1 MIEPRRDERSLGQLF
16 ADLTRDVS
24 ILLRKEIELARTE
37 MTSKASSV
45 ARDAAMAGV
54 GGALI
59 YAGFLGLMAAVI
71 LGLAKAGLDPW
82 LAALL
87 VGLCVVGVGAAFVE
101 KGRSGITKTSI
112 APRRTVETVKDD
124 VDWAKEQVQ

>member
-24 ILLRKEIELARTE
+24 ILFRKEIELARTE
-37 MTSKASSV
+37 IVTKASGL
-45 ARDAAMAGV
+45 ARDAATAGV

-59 YAGFLGLMAAVI
+59 YAGVLGLMAAVI
-71 LGLAKAGLDPW
+71 LGLVKAGLDAW

-87 VGLCVVGVGAAFVE
+87 VGLVVVGIGAALVE
-101 KGRSGITKTSI
+101 KGRSGLAKTSL
-112 APRRTVETVKDD
+112 APRRTVETLKDD
-124 VDWAKEQVQ
+124 ADWAKEQIQ